1 MADNRIS
8 PSEFMKNRGK
18 PLSDE
23 PEIKPDLTQSPSEF
37 MKGRPST
44 PSTLTKAKADLPKP
58 AGPDNEQSFQ
68 NWYGSWARKS
78 GINPNPDDP
87 LHKYD
92 YRAAYKSGAKP
103 EVDPGDGKYHWP
115 SEFKADDHP
124 NRFVEGMDTKTG
136 EPVEAPKPPEDE
148 SGIEAY
154 ERVTQEMTPKEFLDI
169 KAKHPQQI
177 VPDTPKREVS
187 HFMSGI
193 NLLTE
198 ANRRQLAI
206 EGHKPKAPATYEDIK
221 ESLGAEYEVAK
232 KELGPEELGR
242 VEHVIGGV
250 GIGLS
255 NVVAG
260 VPEWM
265 AIAQS
270 AVQRTAYK
278 YQVQLPGPDGVMRT
292 PKEIF
297 EQYKKPEERDAYR
310 LGQYIRKVAEKAFPQ
325 NPEFAKSFTLSVLPQ
340 GAGSL
345 GGFYALAG
353 AGAAAGAPAW
363 VGPLL
368 AGTAVEGSSLYLE
381 AVKSGATPDEAFG
394 AWVGGSLAG
403 STEAVPIGWAFHRI
417 NKMTG
422 GSIKKML
429 ARGFTGGAEEMI
441 QELIQGIGGNVT
453 AKLTF
458 DQNRAWNDSLI
469 EAGGAGGILGLVAN
483 VLGTAL
489 KFRRLKAAGFATEQ
503 EYDDMNDKV
512 QALQKAYEKATPEE
526 LEEVARIYEEAQ
538 REGVPAVAIPEGKEE
553 EVEAGLTTERKKA
566 ADKEKKDLPVEDM
579 PTLPEPK
586 DLTEADIIPQVDV
599 GKAPQDAKDGPAQ
612 DKQVSVE
619 KAKEEIDKHME
630 ETGQKEP
637 DIDRIREK
645 AGAGALTDEESAK
658 LDEEAQAEGVATEEE
673 APVWEPGQPLPGEPT
688 PQGETPLVEQA
699 GNILSQADEMEP
711 GEALRV
717 LNNVATDLN
726 DQIMRDTA
734 TEEMK
739 EAFDAVEAKLEEL
752 SDQVSQQGEDQD
764 LTEMDAKVKDV
775 LAKTDP
781 HNDDKNFNA
790 FQATRDLEAAVEEV
804 AAKALETGDPQ
815 GAYQRLI
822 EDMNEQ
828 ISDLTNFL
836 SPPLGRRP
844 GVETDIRVEVEEG
857 VVDSASDP
865 EFAVLGMKAEQMLE
879 RGAVKKVLENKQVPS
894 QRMIRDFGELA
905 REIKE
910 KLSSSEVEDPNLV
923 NILKTIED
931 NFVEKTKR
939 PPGTEKLLAKNKRLR
954 EAVEFWENSNRV
966 VSVYPRKKQV
976 SINGGP
982 PVSFKKFYEVVESIK
997 KQKEQEGRDVS
1008 PEPRRGIAPDPAQED
1023 PKTDIEPGMEIDYN
1037 GRIGTVAEVRF
1048 GTRAIVN
1055 FSPQVVEGKKMGK
1068 AKLNL
1073 AVSKLKRKV
1082 DVSEGMKALKDAKTG
1097 KKFQSPV
1104 FRGEGLS
1111 FVEMYGE
1118 ENVESGR
1125 AGPVFGPAAYYAL
1138 SREGAKQ
1145 WAKTEKQITEKFV
1158 TLKNPLVINSDTQWY
1173 QTLSRAGVMD
1183 VLAYDPG
1190 IDQGA
1195 SFPTGEQFQEAKL
1208 TLRKWIKGEG
1218 HDGVIIDAPW
1228 SNLEGQGTDSSITS
1242 DEKIKRLREVF
1253 ADSQVV
1259 VFETEVETATR
1270 LRGEESRAEGRAVK
1284 EEQVASKKKDAPEK
1298 MKRFYIAL
1306 PDGTVR
1312 WTGRVKLRRILEKG
1326 IQGKNMDLVLQ
1337 KFSHEVKKF
1346 KGNPPEGS
1354 IDLASMKQPH
1364 QWQEYLDLLT
1374 GAEQESGMYKEP
1386 IPAHLEGEAMRQ
1398 RHVDVFA
1405 WYDIDTVEYFMGM
1418 EGGYGFEKLPNGKIK
1433 QEWKDLLMQGANG
1446 PLFIDPI
1453 YDPNSE
1459 GMAIEEMETLLKEDP
1474 RILGEN
1480 DDLESILQDRVRG
1493 GPKAEGGYRGYP
1505 TMEKRTEMA
1514 DSEELAKREA
1524 EYIEEAQAEADRV
1537 EASENRHAAEE
1548 AGMNVELFE
1557 EASNVY
1563 LASLDMSTEEAV
1575 ESLLEI
1581 QRKLSDD
1588 IAEGGIGLEKA
1599 RDAIR
1604 EQIRIREEEA
1614 TSEDEPTGGREGSYY
1629 PKQEGLP
1636 GTEDLETQNRKRN
1649 LKDAEA
1655 KLQTIR
1661 SAKPGAGA
1669 LGRAAIKELGKRERE
1684 VLRAI
1689 QEERIAL
1696 GMEEGQGQAD
1706 LFGKKVET
1714 TEGDQSDLFAGEEV
1728 QREAQEYANQ
1738 NDEYVVADRAGDI
1751 LKEDAKGNKIRWSFK
1766 RRQDA
1771 VRASNRLPDS
1781 KVAAPE
1787 GKAGGFFGKKQP
1799 PTPPGTPP
1807 KPEGRNVPPKK
1818 PTEGETDDEA
1828 YQAARAAQA
1837 SAEDFASSPEDL
1849 RSYPQM
1855 LRDLMTDLQTN
1866 FVSKYTPLRILQREL
1881 LNRAGVPIPTVDLA
1895 SRFELLAGA
1904 EGIAKR
1910 DALLFRIDVIDPL
1923 TEHYRGK
1930 RASTDDAKLDFNT
1943 YLFSRR
1949 TEDRLTIAPEVK
1961 KVGEW
1966 TVARA
1971 QASLR
1976 GLRKRV
1982 GEETWV
1988 VLETQAE
1995 AYQKHTDKMLM
2006 TMVDSGMLHPDD
2018 YKRIKGD
2025 SDFYAFF
2032 KVAKHYQEWDDRLKK
2047 SGGTVSSEKQHL
2059 QRIRGMEEEDV
2070 QIVDILGE
2078 TMKKIWDVRIE
2089 AETNKLNN
2097 ELYALGPL
2105 DNNAKWLKRGRADV
2119 FRIFEARP
2127 ADDILEQIGLQM
2139 TSANDQMLEPQ
2150 MIKVGRAIEIAKG
2163 FGLQFSKRRMKKA
2176 LGMARLGG
2184 IDMKGE
2190 VYLNAFTSEVIAHEL
2205 AHAFDTA
2212 LIDPETGEPVSYK
2225 KKVFGKMRRIT
2236 KNISSTINSKKVFR
2250 EELTKVVDA
2259 GQLGG
2264 SKAYRNSAVERW
2276 AEFMNMYI
2284 HNPKMAKRLAPKW
2297 TTFFETEILPTYT
2310 RVGEMVDHLADFY
2323 QRIDELSFGKS
2334 RPNIKTKLMEY
2345 DNMGYLE
2352 LAIKEAFPS
2361 SGQKMV
2367 FEKGS
2372 RIPPG
2377 FKRILL
2383 RVEGKVRALDVDQK
2397 IYTSL
2402 SGLPRGQAGMTANF
2416 MSLAGQ
2422 MLKGGAT
2429 VYNTT
2434 FLIKNAIF
2442 RDPTRLALL
2451 SKYGIN
2457 VLKPNWT
2464 DIWRFPLDYVQS
2476 FSSAIKGT
2484 FFTPDELYMG
2494 WLGSG
2499 AGYSDM
2505 ARQVTPELFKEDPDR
2520 GRVGKVLSGVA
2531 HFSSALEQT
2540 TKLMGFKRGLRMEN
2554 FEKLSPELQAA
2565 KLQEIASEVRKYS
2578 GSPDFWRHGLKVPR
2592 QMSLLFMF
2600 FGARVAGVSTDLARL
2615 GGKAG
2620 YQKEAWANL
2629 SVFVGLPT
2637 LAAAL
2642 ANYDPEER
2650 EYYEKQNE
2658 KERHDYYMIPRG
2670 IFYLDDNGE
2679 KRQEYWT
2686 IPKDDTAKIFSSMVE
2701 SFVKFAHD
2709 KDPWIMAEF
2718 VENFFEDISPI
2729 SMHGDG
2735 WHERI
2740 ESFISSSNPLLKVPL
2755 EMVMNRNTF
2764 FHTDIIPTKMENWSP
2779 QDQRRSTTPRLFV
2792 EAGKI
2797 LGVSPLFLEHATR
2810 GYTAGLFTQFI
2821 PRKAQEGRA
2830 AWTAIAPLNMFASSA
2845 YGGDDLRLKR
2855 LIEVKEIADADLGGR
2870 FWEVEGRWLE
2880 MQHYKPTEFRKA
2892 IRMIAATDKE
2902 MAKKLIERRKKA
2914 SLGWGYQDS
2923 VALQLGVKNGARAK
2937 FIKGELDEFGDDRAK
2952 ARAYLSDLIKK
2963 KIATKEVLRQVAFLK
2978 RQDKK

>member
-1 MADNRIS
+1 MADNRLS
-8 PSEFMKNRGK
+8 PSEFMKTREK
-18 PLSDE
+18 PPADE
-23 PEIKPDLTQSPSEF
+23 LEVKPDLTQSPSEF
-37 MKGRPST
+37 MQGRPST
-44 PSTLTKAKADLPKP
+44 PSTLTAAKAKLPKP

-78 GINPNPDDP
+78 GLSPNPDDP
-87 LHKYD
+87 KHKYD

-103 EVDPGDGKYHWP
+103 EVDPGDGQYHWP

-124 NRFVEGMDTKTG
+124 SRFIDGVDTKTG
-136 EPVEAPKPPEDE
+136 EPVEPPKLPEGE

-154 ERVTQEMTPKEFLDI
+154 ERVTQDMTPKEFLDI
-169 KAKHPQQI
+169 KTKYPRKI
-177 VPDTPKREVS
+177 VPDMPKYRGG
-187 HFMSGI
+187 HFLSGI

-206 EGHKPKAPATYEDIK
+206 EGQKPKPPATWEEIK
-221 ESLGAEYEVAK
+221 KSVGSEYEIAK

-242 VEHVIGGV
+242 LEHVIGGV

-260 VPEWM
+260 VPEWL
-265 AIAQS
+265 AIGQS

-278 YQVQLPGPDGVMRT
+278 YQVSLPGPDGVTRT

-297 EQYKKPEERDAYR
+297 EQYKTPEERDLYK

-325 NPEFAKSFTLSVLPQ
+325 NPEFRDSFTMSVLPQ

-353 AGAAAGAPAW
+353 AGAAAGAPVWA
-363 VGPLL
+363 GPLL
-368 AGTAVEGSSLYLE
+368 AGMSVEGSSLYLE

-403 STEAVPIGWAFHRI
+403 TTEAVPIGWAFHRI
-417 NKMTG
+417 NKITG
-422 GSIKKML
+422 GGIKKML
-429 ARGFTGGAEEMI
+429 INGFVGGAEEMI
-441 QELIQGIGGNVT
+441 QELVQGIGGNIT
-453 AKLTF
+453 AQMTF

-489 KFRRLKAAGFATEQ
+489 KFRRLKVAGFATEK
-503 EYDDMNDKV
+503 EYDDMNAKV
-512 QALQKAYEKATPEE
+512 RDLQKAYEKATPEE
-526 LEEVARIYEEAQ
+526 LEEVARIYQEAQ
-538 REGVPAVAIPEGKEE
+538 ENGVPAVSIPEGKEG
-553 EVEAGLTTERKKA
+553 EVELGLTTEKKKA
-566 ADKEKKDLPVEDM
+566 ADKEKKELAVEGM

-599 GKAPQDAKDGPAQ
+599 DKAPKDAKEGPAQ
-612 DKQVSVE
+612 DKKVSVE
-619 KAKEEIDKHME
+619 KAKEEIDKHLE

-645 AGAGALTDEESAK
+645 AGAGELTE
-658 LDEEAQAEGVATEEE
+658 EEAAQIDEAIKAEEAPVAEAPVAEEAPTEEE

-688 PQGETPLVEQA
+688 PQGETPLIEQA

-726 DQIMRDTA
+726 DEIMRDNA

-739 EAFDAVEAKLEEL
+739 DAFDAIDAKLEEL
-752 SDQVSQQGEDQD
+752 SDQVSQQ
-764 LTEMDAKVKDV
+764 K
-775 LAKTDP
+775 
-781 HNDDKNFNA
+781 
-790 FQATRDLEAAVEEV
+790 VEEV
-804 AAKALETGDPQ
+804 AQVDEVADQDLLEVDT
-815 GAYQRLI
+815 
-822 EDMNEQ
+822 
-828 ISDLTNFL
+828 
-836 SPPLGRRP
+836 PPVAEP
-844 GVETDIRVEVEEG
+844 T
-857 VVDSASDP
+857 
-865 EFAVLGMKAEQMLE
+865 AEQGVDVKAKEVPKRPKGAGYVLYYPGSAPGE
-879 RGAVKKVLENKQVPS
+879 IRWLKRGIAELQTKRDMEIIEGYGPDWKVEQPH
-894 QRMIRDFGELA
+894 
-905 REIKE
+905 
-910 KLSSSEVEDPNLV
+910 
-923 NILKTIED
+923 
-931 NFVEKTKR
+931 FVTEAPTTDTAPVTEPVKR
-939 PPGTEKLLAKNKRLR
+939 PPGTERLLKKNKRLR
-954 EAVEFWENSNRV
+954 EAVEFWENSKRI

-982 PVSFKKFYEVVESIK
+982 PVSFKKFFEVVESVK
-997 KQKEQEGRDVS
+997 KQKEQEGL
-1008 PEPRRGIAPDPAQED
+1008 IAPPSEVIPEPAQED

-1037 GRIGTVAEVRF
+1037 GRIGTVVEVRF
-1048 GTRAIVN
+1048 GTRAIVK

-1073 AVSKLKRKV
+1073 SISKVKRIGGPAE
-1082 DVSEGMKALKDAKTG
+1082 DTEGAAALKDAKTG

-1111 FVEMYGE
+1111 FLEMYGE
-1118 ENVESGR
+1118 DNVESGR

-1138 SREGAKQ
+1138 SRKGAKQ
-1145 WAKTEKQITEKFV
+1145 WAKTEKQITEQFV
-1158 TLKNPLVINSDTQWY
+1158 TLKNPLVINSNRQWY
-1173 QTLSRAGVMD
+1173 QILNRAGVAEVM
-1183 VLAYDPG
+1183 AYEPG
-1190 IDQGA
+1190 I
-1195 SFPTGEQFQEAKL
+1195 SEWRPPTKEKYQEAKL
-1208 TLRKWIKGEG
+1208 ALQNWAKGEG

-1228 SNLEGQGTDSSITS
+1228 TGVDGLGTDGSITS
-1242 DEKIKRLREVF
+1242 GENIKRLREVF
-1253 ADSQVV
+1253 ADSQVI
-1259 VFETEVETATR
+1259 VFETEAEATAR
-1270 LRGEESRAEGRAVK
+1270 VSGEKSRAKGREIK
-1284 EEQVASKKKDAPEK
+1284 GEQAKSKKEDAPEK
-1298 MKRFYIAL
+1298 MKRFYISL

-1326 IQGKNMDLVLQ
+1326 KQGKDMSQVL
-1337 KFSHEVKKF
+1337 KEFSHEVKKF
-1346 KGNPPEGS
+1346 EGNPPEGS

-1386 IPAHLEGEAMRQ
+1386 IPEHLEGEAMRQ

-1405 WYDIDTVEYFMGM
+1405 WYDIDTIEYFMGM
-1418 EGGYGFEKLPNGKIK
+1418 EGGYGFETLPNGKLK
-1433 QEWKDLLMQGANG
+1433 QEFSDLLMQGANG
-1446 PLFIDPI
+1446 PMHFDPI
-1453 YDPNSE
+1453 YDSGGAP
-1459 GMAIEEMETLLKEDP
+1459 MAIEEMETLLKEDP
-1474 RILGEN
+1474 RILGPN
-1480 DDLESILQDRVRG
+1480 DDLESILKNRVRG

-1514 DSEELAKREA
+1514 DSEELARQEEASIKQREEEA
-1524 EYIEEAQAEADRV
+1524 ERLEQEQ
-1537 EASENRHAAEE
+1537 SRHAAEQ

-1557 EASNVY
+1557 EASDVY
-1563 LASLDMSTEEAV
+1563 LASIDMSTDEAV
-1575 ESLLEI
+1575 KSLLEI
-1581 QRKLSDD
+1581 QRKLSDE
-1588 IAEGGIGLEKA
+1588 IADGGIGLEKA
-1599 RDAIR
+1599 RDSIR
-1604 EQIRIREEEA
+1604 EQIKIREAEDVTA
-1614 TSEDEPTGGREGSYY
+1614 EDEPTGGREGGYY

-1636 GTEDLETQNRKRN
+1636 GAASETENMERN
-1649 LKDAEA
+1649 LRDAEA
-1655 KLQTIR
+1655 KLETIR

-1669 LGRAAIKELGKRERE
+1669 LGEATIRELGKREAE
-1684 VLRAI
+1684 VLRSI
-1689 QEERIAL
+1689 SEQKIAL
-1696 GMEEGQGQAD
+1696 GKKGQAG
-1706 LFGKKVET
+1706 LFGEEPVG
-1714 TEGDQSDLFAGEEV
+1714 EGEQKGLFAGGKITGVMEELSPKKLREKARISERKLAV
-1728 QREAQEYANQ
+1728 SREEQREAQEYAND
-1738 NDEYVVADRAGDI
+1738 NDEYVLADRAGDI
-1751 LKEDAKGNKIRWSFK
+1751 IKEDAKGKKIRWSFK
-1766 RRQDA
+1766 RRAEA
-1771 VRASNRLPDS
+1771 VRASNRIPDS
-1781 KVAAPE
+1781 KIAAPE

-1807 KPEGRNVPPKK
+1807 KPEGRNVPPQ
-1818 PTEGETDDEA
+1818 PPSQEETDDMA

-1837 SAEDFASSPEDL
+1837 SAEDFASGPEDL

-1881 LNRAGVPIPTVDLA
+1881 LLRVGIPVPTVDLA

-1904 EGIAKR
+1904 EGQAKL
-1910 DALLFRIDVIDPL
+1910 DALKFRIDVIDPL
-1923 TEHYRGK
+1923 AEHYREKG
-1930 RASTDDAKLDFNT
+1930 SNPEEAKLDFNT

-1949 TEDRLTIAPEVK
+1949 TADRLTVAPVLK
-1961 KVGEW
+1961 KVGDW
-1966 TVARA
+1966 TVSRA
-1971 QASLR
+1971 NASLR

-1982 GEETWV
+1982 GEDTWR
-1988 VLETQAE
+1988 VLEAQAVQ
-1995 AYQKHTDKMLM
+1995 YQKHTNKMLM

-2018 YKRIKGD
+2018 YKRIKDD

-2032 KVAKHYQEWDDRLKK
+2032 KVAKHYQDWDARLKK
-2047 SGGTVSSEKQHL
+2047 TGGTVSSEKQHL
-2059 QRIRGMEEEDV
+2059 QRIRGMEEADV
-2070 QIVDILGE
+2070 EIVDILGE

-2089 AETNKLNN
+2089 SETNKLNN
-2097 ELYALGPL
+2097 ELYSLAPL

-2127 ADDILEQIGLQM
+2127 ADEILEQIGLQM
-2139 TSANDQMLEPQ
+2139 TASNDEMLEAQ
-2150 MIKVGRAIEIAKG
+2150 MIKVARAIELAKG

-2176 LGMARLGG
+2176 LGMAKLGG

-2212 LIDPETGEPVSYK
+2212 LIDPETGEPVSK
-2225 KKVFGKMRRIT
+2225 MKKVFGKMKRVT

-2250 EELTKVVDA
+2250 EELSKIVDA

-2264 SKAYRNSAVERW
+2264 SQAYRNSAVERW

-2284 HNPKMAKRLAPKW
+2284 HNPKMAKKLAPKW
-2297 TTFFETEILPTYT
+2297 TKFFETEILPVYT

-2323 QRIDELSFGKS
+2323 QKVDELQFGKS
-2334 RPNIKTKLMEY
+2334 RPNIKTKLLEY

-2361 SGQKMV
+2361 SGQKLV

-2372 RIPPG
+2372 KIPPG

-2383 RVEGKVRALDVDQK
+2383 RVEGKVRALDVDEK

-2402 SGLPRGQAGMTANF
+2402 AGLPRGQAGMTASF

-2442 RDPTRLALL
+2442 RDPTRLAIL

-2457 VLKPNWT
+2457 VLKPNIS

-2476 FSSAIKGT
+2476 LSSAFSGT
-2484 FFTPDELYMG
+2484 FGTPDELYMG

-2505 ARQVTPELFKEDPDR
+2505 ARMVTPELFQEDPDR
-2520 GRVGKVLSGVA
+2520 GRVGKVISSIA

-2540 TKLMGFKRGLRMEN
+2540 TKIMGFKRGLRMEN
-2554 FEKLSPELQAA
+2554 FEKLPPDLQAA

-2592 QMSLLFMF
+2592 QMSLVFMF
-2600 FGARVAGVSTDLARL
+2600 FGARVSGVSTDLARL

-2642 ANYDPEER
+2642 MNYEPEER

-2670 IFYLDDNGE
+2670 IFYIDDNGE
-2679 KRQEYWT
+2679 KRQEYWR

-2701 SFVKFAHD
+2701 SFIKLAYD

-2735 WHERI
+2735 WQERA
-2740 ESFISSSNPLLKVPL
+2740 ESFVSSTNPLGKVPI
-2755 EMVMNRNTF
+2755 EMLMNRNTF
-2764 FHTDIIPTKMENWSP
+2764 FHTDIIPRKMENWSP
-2779 QDQRRSTTPRLFV
+2779 QDQRRSTTPELFIK
-2792 EAGKI
+2792 AGKI

-2821 PRKAQEGRA
+2821 PRKAQAGRA
-2830 AWTAIAPLNMFASSA
+2830 AWTAIQPLNMFASSA

-2880 MQHYKPTEFRKA
+2880 MQHYKPTEFRRA
-2892 IRMIAATDKE
+2892 VNMIAATDKE

-2923 VALQLGVKNGARAK
+2923 VAMQLGVKNGARAK
-2937 FIKGELDEFGDDRAK
+2937 FIKGELDEFGDDK
-2952 ARAYLSDLIKK
+2952 AAARKYLSSLVKK
-2963 KIATKEVLRQVAFLK
+2963 KIATKEVLKQVSYLK
-2978 RQDKK
+2978 RRDKK